1 MTEQREK
8 ILQSVGAL
16 KKLMPEKFN
25 PGIAVYLEKDMDLPE
40 DLKIL
45 QKVNYEDIPPG
56 FTGSSKETN
65 GKLLFARCGKEDIII
80 LHGRYHFYNGIKM
93 RDIGHVIYVLKYLGI
108 KTLISVDETG
118 FHNPRFKLGDIAL
131 IYDHINLM
139 GDNPLIGK
147 NDDEL
152 GVRFPDMSDAYS
164 KECFNKISALFIDRK
179 IKLNEAVYFGVPGPE
194 TETEAESRFYTEIG
208 ADVTGYS
215 LVPENI
221 TAVHCG
227 IKFFGMSLLT
237 RELLPDKMME
247 DTRSEKEMKKVR
259 KDSFKK
265 ANTQL
270 KNTLKHII
278 KALSN

>member
-8 ILQSVGAL
+8 ILQSVAAL
-16 KKLMPEKFN
+16 KQLMPGKFDAA
-25 PGIAVYLEKDMDLPE
+25 IAVYLEKDMELPE

-45 QKVNYEDIPPG
+45 KEVNYSDIPPQ

-65 GKLLFARCGKEDIII
+65 GKFIFGRCGKEDVII

-93 RDIGHVIYVLKYLGI
+93 RDIGHVIYVLKYLGV
-108 KTLISVDETG
+108 KVLISVDEAG
-118 FHNPRFKLGDIAL
+118 FHNPRFKLGDLAL
-131 IYDHINLM
+131 AYDHINLM

-152 GVRFPDMSDAYS
+152 GVRFPDMSDDYN
-164 KECFNKISALFIDRK
+164 KECYNKVSALFLDRK
-179 IKLNEAVYFGVPGPE
+179 IKINEAVYLGIPGPE
-194 TETEAESRFYTEIG
+194 TETEAEARFYTDIG

-227 IKFFGMSLLT
+227 IKFLGISLLT
-237 RELLPDKMME
+237 RELIPDKMME
-247 DTRSEKEMKKVR
+247 DTRSEKEMKKLR
-259 KDSFKK
+259 KESHRT
-265 ANTQL
+265 ANTNL
-270 KNTLKHII
+270 KNILKHII
-278 KALSN
+278 KTLS